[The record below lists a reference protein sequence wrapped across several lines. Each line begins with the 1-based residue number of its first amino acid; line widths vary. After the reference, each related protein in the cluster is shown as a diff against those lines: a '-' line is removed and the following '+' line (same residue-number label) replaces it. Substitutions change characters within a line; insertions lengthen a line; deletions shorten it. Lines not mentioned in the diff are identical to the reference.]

1 MPTDQKSNAKD
12 QGSKPGARVST
23 RHRARRAA
31 VQALYQWQATLQEP
45 AEIARQFDEDAPRMD
60 KTLFKELLFGTL
72 AELQAIDAALTPHL
86 DRDITKVDPVE
97 RAVLRLAAFEL
108 TRRLE
113 VPLGV
118 VLNEAVELAK
128 TFGAES
134 GHRYVNGVLDKLA
147 TDVRPEA
154 GVVRTKRKSR

>member
-1 MPTDQKSNAKD
+1 MPTDDKS
-12 QGSKPGARVST
+12 QGPRVST

-45 AEIARQFDEDAPRMD
+45 TEIARQFNEDAPRMD
-60 KTLFKELLFGTL
+60 KRLFKDLLFGTL
-72 AELQAIDAALTPHL
+72 AELPAIDEALTPHL
-86 DRDITKVDPVE
+86 GRAITQVDPVE
-97 RAVLRLAAFEL
+97 RAVIRLAGFEL
-108 TRRLE
+108 MRRLE
-113 VPLGV
+113 VPMGV

-154 GVVRTKRKSR
+154 SAVRAKRKSR